1 MSSYGFE
8 VLWYPLIRFKFKGLL
23 KNKMKINENIAKQE
37 KIHKKNCQPPMV
49 KFVWKKVEECKDRPL
64 AWGSLFFGRKLE
76 IGHDQLF
83 QPHL

>member
-8 VLWYPLIRFKFKGLL
+8 FLWYPLIMFKFKSIL
-23 KNKMKINENIAKQE
+23 KRKMKINENITKQE
-37 KIHKKNCQPPMV
+37 KIHKKNCQPQMV
-49 KFVWKKVEECKDRPL
+49 KFVWRKVEECKDHSL
-64 AWGSLFFGRKLE
+64 AQGSLLFGQKLE